1 MKKKNK
7 GMPLILIFL
16 LIIVFII
23 VGIILFNHKD
33 EAGYIKKGEVFYSEK
48 IINKRYN
55 RTNEVKTIEIKSVD
69 EEIDSILITNKK
81 VEEIKNNDEYY
92 TRMLKEVLQD
102 NDTPNREIYNINKSI
117 ELGYVN
123 DDTKLY
129 EYYFKITG
137 FKNYNDFVKFCEDVF
152 DLMEK
157 DSNL

>member
-7 GMPLILIFL
+7 GMPLILIFFL
-16 LIIVFII
+16 VIVFII
-23 VGIILFNHKD
+23 ISIMLFKHKN

-55 RTNEVKTIEIKSVD
+55 KTNEIKTIEIKSID
-69 EEIDSILITNKK
+69 EEIDSVLITNEKI
-81 VEEIKNNDEYY
+81 EEIKNNDEYY
-92 TRMLKEVLQD
+92 TRMLSDVLQD
-102 NDTPNREIYNINKSI
+102 SDTPNREIYNINKSI
-117 ELGYVN
+117 ELGYVS
-123 DDTKLY
+123 DDSKLY

>member
-7 GMPLILIFL
+7 GMPLILIFFL
-16 LIIVFII
+16 VIVFII
-23 VGIILFNHKD
+23 ISIMLFKHKN

-137 FKNYNDFVKFCEDVF
+137 FKNYNDFIKFCEDVF